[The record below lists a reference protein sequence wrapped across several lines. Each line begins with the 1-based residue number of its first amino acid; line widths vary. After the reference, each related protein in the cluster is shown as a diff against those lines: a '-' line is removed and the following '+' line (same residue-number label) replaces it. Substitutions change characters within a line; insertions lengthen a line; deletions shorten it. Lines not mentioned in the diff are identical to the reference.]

1 MHSPKKHLFGEITN
15 GQMQPS
21 HIGRFVEECISDIPN
36 HHKDAK
42 VWNHVVMPN
51 HVHIFLQITQDNNVG
66 REISQTRF
74 HEHIIRNKKAFDTIM
89 MYINHN
95 VENWDKDCFYE

>member
-1 MHSPKKHLFGEITN
+1 
-15 GQMQPS
+15 MQPS

-51 HVHIFLQITQDNNVG
+51 HVHIILQITQDNNVVG
-66 REISQTRF
+66 TRNF
-74 HEHIIRNKKAFDTIM
+74 ANTFS
-89 MYINHN
+89 
-95 VENWDKDCFYE
+95 